1 MERDSGIEPLTSTW
15 KDEVIPFYESRM
27 SIFYNEDFLK
37 STPYRNFLSV
47 LESAVTLALPGGLR
61 HSAG

>member
-1 MERDSGIEPLTSTW
+1 
-15 KDEVIPFYESRM
+15 M

-47 LESAVTLALPGGLR
+47 LESAVTLALPGGLH